1 MLVDGTKMNAVMIM
15 KSGMYFE
22 VRPQNLLADWIFD
35 VRERKLLK
43 RDMCIW
49 MRIPPHDKGDW
60 TVLFCSKDTVF
71 YLEEKTKWSVLCL
84 QILAHFV
91 RQICIFK

>member
-1 MLVDGTKMNAVMIM
+1 
-15 KSGMYFE
+15 
-22 VRPQNLLADWIFD
+22 
-35 VRERKLLK
+35 
-43 RDMCIW
+43 MCIW

-91 RQICIFK
+91 R